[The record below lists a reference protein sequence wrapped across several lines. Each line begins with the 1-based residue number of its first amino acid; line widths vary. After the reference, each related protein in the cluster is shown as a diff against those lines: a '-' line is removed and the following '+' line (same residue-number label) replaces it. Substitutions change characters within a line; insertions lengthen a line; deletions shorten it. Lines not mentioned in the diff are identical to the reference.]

1 MIGRTGVKTP
11 VLPCSIT
18 ASHTDAGSRRQSI
31 KKGKRVF
38 YGKSKGADKKKYI
51 GVFTFYNVLML
62 LIMIVVRLILYVVFS

>member
-1 MIGRTGVKTP
+1 MLAEFTENGYDLMLGADIGGLGTLIASMASMIS
-11 VLPCSIT
+11 LE
-18 ASHTDAGSRRQSI
+18 
-31 KKGKRVF
+31 F